1 MTGMKY
7 FGGEEGLGRWLAFGI
22 AVSSSYKRRFD
33 PSTDLPYILDDKE
46 SNSTGTAT
54 ARMKKHNT

>member
-33 PSTDLPYILDDKE
+33 PSTDLPCILDDKE
-46 SNSTGTAT
+46 SNSILALL
-54 ARMKKHNT
+54 RLE